1 MTKSWRSKQIG
12 ELVDPNIKGE
22 FNENEFS
29 KLVELS
35 LLCVMKK
42 SSDRPSMTQVVQMLR
57 EFQLEQLGL
66 QHFEDSDNNERNPYV
81 QPSIPSTSS
90 FESNGTS
97 SAKELE
103 EISPVS
109 ISNSL
114 SNGIVMTKFNDQS

>member
-1 MTKSWRSKQIG
+1 VTKSWRSNQIG

-57 EFQLEQLGL
+57 KFQLEQIGL
-66 QHFEDSDNNERNPYV
+66 QHCEDSDNNEHNPYV
-81 QPSIPSTSS
+81 RPSIPSTSS

-103 EISPVS
+103 EITPLS

-114 SNGIVMTKFNDQS
+114 PNGIVMTKFNDQ